1 MNFSSILGKIYN
13 FWNIV
18 IFENTLRRIFFAIA
32 VFVILLFVA
41 RFLVKRLKKRLENTE
56 WKRYESILWAVA
68 KLPSVF
74 WLFVVLFIV
83 SKILVLPLKAVSVIN
98 AIFLLIVIFW
108 AARIIVKLSSYVFWK
123 ALHGNPAWKKA
134 AELIVNIVVWALWI
148 LLFLSNIWVNLT
160 PLVASLWVASIAV
173 AFALQNILAD
183 LFASFSILF
192 SKIYVI
198 WDFIEIGDISWTVK
212 NITLKCTTLTNVFWQ
227 DVIIPNNMAL
237 THSIVNYWKSKYRW
251 QRVTIWVTYST
262 SIKYLKEIPEI
273 VKNVITK
280 VEDTEFERCY
290 FKKMNDYSLDFLISY
305 KCLSPDYKR
314 MLEINEKINLWLFE
328 EFGKKWIEF
337 AFPSQTIY
345 SYNLDDKAKE
355 KSWIK

>member
-1 MNFSSILGKIYN
+1 MNFSWILGKIYN

-18 IFENTLRRIFFAIA
+18 IFDNTLRRIFFAVI
-32 VFVILLFVA
+32 VFVALLFIA
-41 RFLVKRLKKRLENTE
+41 KFLLKKLWKYLDNNE
-56 WKRYESILWAVA
+56 WKWLKSFLWAVA
-68 KLPSVF
+68 KLPFFF
-74 WLFVVLFIV
+74 WILVDLFVI
-83 SKILVLPLKAVSVIN
+83 SKILVLPLKAVSVVN
-98 AIFLLIVIFW
+98 AVFLFIVIFW

-212 NITLKCTTLTNVFWQ
+212 NITLKCTTLTNVFGQ

-262 SIKYLKEIPEI
+262 SVKYLKEIPEI
-273 VKNVITK
+273 VKNVITN
-280 VEDTEFERCY
+280 VECTEFERCY

-328 EFGKKWIEF
+328 EFWRKWIEF

-355 KSWIK
+355 KSWI